1 MLEKIACR
9 QIELPETQTGTLP
22 FGSPFTSLSSVNALK
37 RWTVEDSITIV
48 LDSMI
53 LPNRS
58 MKSRRSV
65 SDLAPCILAISLF
78 WSVPAL
84 ATENFA
90 GFRHIDASDE
100 PPGVAPAAPEWGPVA
115 IDKASIANLSPVL
128 LPFFN
133 NGPVF
138 GLPGTVVGDFWQN
151 TQLTGHWG
159 GARTSLARLGVF
171 LDLYSTSSYQ
181 DVASGGL
188 KTGGSFVENLQLSIN
203 IDTGRAGLWPG
214 GVFHFT
220 VGSRFGDSARN
231 TFTAGSSTPQNTGL
245 AFPGPSFDRDIYPTE
260 YFLVQA
266 LTPKFSLLLGKLAI
280 VNIADQT
287 LFGDSAKY
295 YFANLNFNKNP
306 IALTFYNTDTIA
318 AAGIWTPTK
327 WLTIAGGVFDPN
339 TQASNFAA
347 HAFDKVNLYTGWIF
361 SYTVGG
367 LPGQLELQYNWTN
380 KAKIDLESPFGS
392 LSLAQVPGALG
403 LLLGGSSS
411 EKLPINQKSTTL
423 GTIEN
428 ISQYLYVRDDPATI
442 VNKLRSGQ
450 PLNGIGIFARFGYS
464 PPEAS
469 TVSVHGSVALF
480 AHGLWEARKYD
491 SFGAAYYYN
500 EVSSDLKNSIKRLTF
515 NTASVNDEMGME
527 IFYDFAITPAIRFIP
542 SYQHI
547 WDPIAARV
555 SKHGNGAD
563 VLLTRLTVA
572 F

>member
-1 MLEKIACR
+1 MT
-9 QIELPETQTGTLP
+9 P
-22 FGSPFTSLSSVNALK
+22 
-37 RWTVEDSITIV
+37 
-48 LDSMI
+48 
-53 LPNRS
+53 PNQS
-58 MKSRRSV
+58 MKSRRNV
-65 SDLAPCILAISLF
+65 NHPAPCILAISLL
-78 WSVPAL
+78 WSASAI

-90 GFRHIDASDE
+90 GFRHIDASGE
-100 PPGVAPAAPEWGPVA
+100 PPGTAQAAPDWGPVQT
-115 IDKASIANLSPVL
+115 DKASIANLSPVL

-151 TQLTGHWG
+151 TQVTGDWG
-159 GARTSLARLGVF
+159 GFRTSLAEHGIF
-171 LDLYSTSSYQ
+171 FDLYSTSAYQ

-188 KTGGSFVENLQLSIN
+188 KTGSSFVENIQLSIN

-220 VGSRFGDSARN
+220 VDSRFGASAKN

-245 AFPGPSFDRDIYPTE
+245 AFPGPFFDRDIYPTE

-280 VNIADQT
+280 LDIADQT

-318 AAGIWTPTK
+318 AAGVWTPTK

-339 TQASNFAA
+339 TQANNFAA
-347 HAFDKVNLYTGWIF
+347 HAFDTVNLYTGWIF

-367 LPGQLELQYNWTN
+367 LPGQFEPQYNWTN
-380 KAKIDLESPFGS
+380 KPKIDLESPFGS
-392 LSLAQVPGALG
+392 LSLAQIPSAVGI
-403 LLLGGSSS
+403 LLGNPAN
-411 EKLPINQKSTTL
+411 EKFTINHKRTTW

-442 VNKLRSGQ
+442 AAKLRSGQ
-450 PLNGIGIFARFGYS
+450 PLNGVGIFARFGYS
-464 PPEAS
+464 PPQAS
-469 TVSVHGSVALF
+469 TVTVHGSVALF
-480 AHGLWEARKYD
+480 AHGLCEARKYD
-491 SFGAAYYYN
+491 SFGAGYYYN
-500 EVSSDLKNSIKRLTF
+500 AISNELKNSIRRLTF

-547 WDPIAARV
+547 WDPIAAQV
-555 SKHGNGAD
+555 SKHENGAD
-563 VLLTRLTVA
+563 VFLSRVTVA